1 MSKSTNS
8 LEQVIEALFFAY
20 GEPLKVKKLAAVT
33 QRSVNEVTAALHN
46 LKGALSQRGLR
57 LIDHNGEWQLVTAP
71 ELAGHI
77 EKLVKS
83 ELREEITPAS
93 LEVLAIIAYRGGAVR
108 AVIES
113 IRGVNSSYA
122 LRNLMLRGL
131 VEKETSDKHLTSY
144 RPTLTALRKL
154 GLQKIEDL
162 PKFGEFQQEL
172 GRVEELLNDKFQNSN
187 VKPNPND

>member
-1 MSKSTNS
+1 M
-8 LEQVIEALFFAY
+8 FAY
-20 GEPLKVKKLAAVT
+20 GEPLSVKKLATVT
-33 QRSVNEVTAALHN
+33 QRSVNEVTVALHS

-57 LIDHNGEWQLVTAP
+57 LIDHNGEWQMITAP
-71 ELAGHI
+71 ELGGYI

-93 LEVLAIIAYRGGAVR
+93 LEVLAVIAYHGGANR

-131 VEKETSDKHLTSY
+131 IEKETNDKHLTSY
-144 RPTLTALRKL
+144 RVTLATLRKL
-154 GLQKIEDL
+154 GLEKMEDL
-162 PKFGEFQQEL
+162 PKFREFQQEL
-172 GRVEELLNDKFQNSN
+172 ERVEGLLTNQKIEN
-187 VKPNPND
+187 V